1 MPNIFDAFYFL
12 LFFLQRKMRAIY
24 PTLPYMCGNQCFYSF
39 VTIY

>member
-1 MPNIFDAFYFL
+1 MPHILKHSTFSIYS
-12 LFFLQRKMRAIY
+12 QRKMRAIY